1 VTNDLLRLVDQSL
14 WANRQ
19 WVELVYS
26 QPQPGTR
33 PRELLGH
40 LMVGERAWLERIEG
54 QQKTTVMFPQL
65 SRDELAWGF
74 AENAEALRQLVA
86 NRPEAV
92 VHFRRATGEAYHA
105 RVADIVAHLVTHGY
119 HHRGQ
124 IAAHFARGGVSYPN
138 TDFTNFLIQNR
149 L

>member
-1 VTNDLLRLVDQSL
+1 MAHDFRRLIEQSL
-14 WANRQ
+14 WANLR
-19 WVELVYS
+19 WVELVYGK
-26 QPQPGTR
+26 PVPETR

-54 QQKTTVMFPQL
+54 EQKTTAMFPQL
-65 SRDELAWGF
+65 DKDELVRGF
-74 AENAEALRQLVA
+74 GENAEALRRLVDA
-86 NRPEAV
+86 RPDDV

-105 RVADIVAHLVTHGY
+105 RILDIVAHLVTHGY

-138 TDFTNFLIQNR
+138 TDYINFLIQNN